1 MDPKPE
7 TVTDPSGTTLGVFL
21 GISWIL
27 FLGYF
32 LWNRGSKKNAD
43 EMSLITSEFSMTVSD
58 EKNSTTFQSVP
69 TAAYENPTGPI

>member
-7 TVTDPSGTTLGVFL
+7 AVTDPSGATLGVFL

>member
-7 TVTDPSGTTLGVFL
+7 AVTDPSGTTLGVFL

>member
-7 TVTDPSGTTLGVFL
+7 GLADPSGATLGVFL

-32 LWNRGSKKNAD
+32 FWNRGSKKNAD

>member
-7 TVTDPSGTTLGVFL
+7 AVTDRSGATLGVFL

-32 LWNRGSKKNAD
+32 LWNRGTKKNTD
-43 EMSLITSEFSMTVSD
+43 KMSLITSEFSMTVSD

-69 TAAYENPTGPI
+69 IAAYENPTVQI